1 MSAMNNLDATTD
13 MKATNDIKAK
23 KPWLPPRWVIRAA
36 WAIHRLIYRSSGG
49 RSGLTVPRGH
59 EYGTMRLRSIG
70 RRTGRERSAIL
81 GYFLDG
87 PNLVTLAM
95 NGWGEPEPAWWLN
108 LQAKPDA
115 IVDLV
120 AGPRNVVARAAI
132 GEERARLW
140 TQMSRGRF
148 GSLDRWAALRSRETA
163 VVVFEPEPT
172 GQSGIDQA

>member
-1 MSAMNNLDATTD
+1 MSGMNNLDATNDLSATNEIR
-13 MKATNDIKAK
+13 ATNDAKAT
-23 KPWLPPRWVIRAA
+23 KPWLPPRWVIRGA

-49 RSGLTVPRGH
+49 RCGLSLPSGDD
-59 EYGTMRLRSIG
+59 YGTMRLRSIG
-70 RRTGRERSAIL
+70 RRSGRERSAML

-108 LQAKPDA
+108 LQAQPEVV
-115 IVDLV
+115 VDLV

-140 TQMSRGRF
+140 AQMSRGRF

-163 VVVFEPEPT
+163 VVVFEPKT
-172 GQSGIDQA
+172 

>member
-1 MSAMNNLDATTD
+1 MNAMNDMTAASGLIDTNPATAVKDA
-13 MKATNDIKAK
+13 KAK
-23 KPWLPPRWVIRAA
+23 KPWLPPRFVIRTA

-49 RSGLTVPRGH
+49 RSGLSLPSGD

-108 LQAKPDA
+108 LQRHPEAV
-115 IVDLV
+115 VDLV
-120 AGPRNVVARAAI
+120 GGPRNVVARAAI

-140 TQMSRGRF
+140 ARMSRGRF
-148 GSLDRWAALRSRETA
+148 GSLDRWAALRPRETA
-163 VVVFEPEPT
+163 VVVFEPR
-172 GQSGIDQA
+172 I